1 MPDSDRYRRGLV
13 GRSAP
18 SSDDHWTDGLDGVS
32 LPVDGQGHDLAQAR
46 RRRVRLTQARQE
58 RKRRRAD
65 EALWRQ
71 PLCTR

>member
-18 SSDDHWTDGLDGVS
+18 SPDDHWTDGFDGVS
-32 LPVDGQGHDLAQAR
+32 LPVDGQGQDPAQAR
-46 RRRVRLTQARQE
+46 RRRVRLTAARQE

-71 PLCTR
+71 SLCTR

>member
-18 SSDDHWTDGLDGVS
+18 SPDDHWTDGLDGVP

-46 RRRVRLTQARQE
+46 RRRVRLTAARQE
-58 RKRRRAD
+58 RRRQRAD

-71 PLCTR
+71 SLCTR

>member
-18 SSDDHWTDGLDGVS
+18 SLDDHWTDGLDGVL
-32 LPVDGQGHDLAQAR
+32 LPVDGQGPTQAR
-46 RRRVRLTQARQE
+46 RRRIRLTQARRE

-71 PLCTR
+71 SLCTR

>member
-18 SSDDHWTDGLDGVS
+18 SPDDHWTDGFDGVS
-32 LPVDGQGHDLAQAR
+32 LPVDGQDPTQAR

-71 PLCTR
+71 SLCTR